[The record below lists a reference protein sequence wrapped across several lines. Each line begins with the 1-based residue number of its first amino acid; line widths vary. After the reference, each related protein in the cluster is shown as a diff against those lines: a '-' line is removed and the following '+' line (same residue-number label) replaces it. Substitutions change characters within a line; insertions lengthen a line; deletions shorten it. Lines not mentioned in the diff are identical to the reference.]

1 MRNNGFT
8 LIELVIVIVLL
19 SIVSIFSFRFVGLGS
34 EMYVTGAE
42 RVKLLD
48 QSRFTIERITRE
60 LRNSVPNSARV
71 LTLADGSECLEF
83 VPIKVAGTY
92 YNAPFTSSAPESLEL
107 VTMATGWNSI
117 NSGSV
122 NNDRL
127 FIYATRPDFIYPD
140 KPDRERR
147 WSRVNSNQNRT
158 GQQTTLALESGFYF
172 AEESPRQRLY
182 VGRPPVSFCVQID
195 GKIKRYSNYGW
206 DQTPTPTPTASGNGL
221 IGEGIINLTSAGTKV
236 PFEVENAT
244 LLRNNVIHVFLEY
257 ETAVGERLFFN
268 QEIHIPNAP

>member
-19 SIVSIFSFRFVGLGS
+19 AIVSIFTFRFVGLGS
-34 EMYVTGAE
+34 EMYVAGAE

-71 LTLADGSECLEF
+71 LTLTDGSQCLEF

-92 YNAPFTSSAPESLEL
+92 YDAPFFGTAAESLKL
-107 VTMATGWNSI
+107 VTMATDWSTIAAGSTNS
-117 NSGSV
+117 
-122 NNDRL
+122 DRL

-140 KPDRERR
+140 KPDGERR
-147 WSRVNSNQNRT
+147 WSEVASNQNRT
-158 GQQTTLALESGFYF
+158 GEQTTVVLKSGFYF

-206 DQTPTPTPTASGNGL
+206 NQTPTASGNEL
-221 IGEGIINLTSAGTKV
+221 VGEGTINLTSAGTKV

-244 LLRNNVIHVFLEY
+244 LLQNNIIHVFLEY

>member
-19 SIVSIFSFRFVGLGS
+19 AIVSIFSFRFVGLGS

-71 LTLADGSECLEF
+71 LPPLADGSQCLEF

-92 YNAPFTSSAPESLEL
+92 YNAPFTSSAAESLEL
-107 VTMATGWNSI
+107 VTMATGWTSI
-117 NSGSV
+117 NSGSAK
-122 NNDRL
+122 NDRL
-127 FIYATRPDFIYPD
+127 FIYTTRPDFIYPD
-140 KPDRERR
+140 KPDGERR
-147 WSRVNSNQNRT
+147 WSRVDSNQSRT
-158 GQQTTLALESGFYF
+158 GQQTTVVLKSGFYF

-195 GKIKRYSNYGW
+195 GKIKRYSDYGW
-206 DQTPTPTPTASGNGL
+206 NQTPTASANEL
-221 IGEGIINLTSAGTKV
+221 IGERVINLTSAGTKV

>member
-1 MRNNGFT
+1 MRTNGFT

-19 SIVSIFSFRFVGLGS
+19 AIVSIFSFRFVGLGS

-107 VTMATGWNSI
+107 VTMATDWTSI

-127 FIYATRPDFIYPD
+127 FIYATRSDFIYPD
-140 KPDRERR
+140 KSDGERR
-147 WSRVNSNQNRT
+147 WSRVNTDQNRT
-158 GQQTTLALESGFYF
+158 GQQTTVALESGFYF
-172 AEESPRQRLY
+172 AETSPRKRLY
-182 VGRPPVSFCVQID
+182 VGRSPVSFCVQIN
-195 GKIKRYSNYGW
+195 GKIKRYSDYGW
-206 DQTPTPTPTASGNGL
+206 NQTPIASANEL
-221 IGEGIINLTSAGTKV
+221 IGERVINLTSAGTKV

-268 QEIHIPNAP
+268 QEVHIPNAP